1 MAVGSVGA
9 PGDDASLAGSQTIS
23 RTSKTTGPQCRW
35 SRRRGEQEREETL
48 LRRLVPSTRALVDPL
63 PKTGANLLIRLKVAQ
78 VETRGGA
85 RVEDKTRAK
94 LNAALPGQ
102 VFPLACDGEGDEK
115 GQPWPHW

>member
-1 MAVGSVGA
+1 M
-9 PGDDASLAGSQTIS
+9 
-23 RTSKTTGPQCRW
+23 
-35 SRRRGEQEREETL
+35 
-48 LRRLVPSTRALVDPL
+48 DPL

-102 VFPLACDGEGDEK
+102 VSPLDCGGEEESDGHIGHFETVWVGLLPVMTWR
-115 GQPWPHW
+115 GPGCR

>member
-1 MAVGSVGA
+1 M
-9 PGDDASLAGSQTIS
+9 
-23 RTSKTTGPQCRW
+23 
-35 SRRRGEQEREETL
+35 
-48 LRRLVPSTRALVDPL
+48 
-63 PKTGANLLIRLKVAQ
+63 KVAK

-102 VFPLACDGEGDEK
+102 VSHLACDGEGNEK